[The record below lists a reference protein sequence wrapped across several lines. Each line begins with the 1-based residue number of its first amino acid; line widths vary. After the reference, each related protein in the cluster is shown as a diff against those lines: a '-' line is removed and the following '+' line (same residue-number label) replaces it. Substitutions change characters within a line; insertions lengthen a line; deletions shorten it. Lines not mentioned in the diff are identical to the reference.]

1 MIWKLASK
9 LDQTAAP
16 PVPVIPA
23 QGDADALRLR
33 RVGEWTLAYWRRAR
47 GEQTL
52 PPSSALDDLFATEFG
67 PFCVGGQICLT
78 DGPRV
83 LRMGQRFAEAFE
95 RKEAD
100 RTGAFAAATMLGI
113 VVGLASELQI
123 DPRPLQRSGDFMT
136 DTNRI
141 VRYHVVAMPFR
152 GGLSGAPAWLAAAE
166 WQTEPAL
173 RLAGR
178 FSS

>member
-1 MIWKLASK
+1 MWKLAPK
-9 LDQTAAP
+9 LDRIT
-16 PVPVIPA
+16 VPIPA
-23 QGDADALRLR
+23 VHAREDADALLLR
-33 RVGEWTLAYWRRAR
+33 RAGEWMLAYWRRAR

-83 LRMGQRFAEAFE
+83 LRMGRRFTEAFD

-100 RTGAFAAATMLGI
+100 RTGAFTAATVLGI
-113 VVGLASELQI
+113 VVSMASELQL
-123 DPRPLQRSGDFMT
+123 DPRPFQRGGDFMT
-136 DTNRI
+136 DTDRA

-152 GGLSGAPAWLAAAE
+152 GGLSGTPAWLAAAE
-166 WQTEPAL
+166 WQVEPSLPHAATL
-173 RLAGR
+173 
-178 FSS
+178 SS

>member
-1 MIWKLASK
+1 MWKLASTF
-9 LDQTAAP
+9 DQTTASMLARP
-16 PVPVIPA
+16 LPD
-23 QGDADALRLR
+23 DADALLLR
-33 RVGEWTLAYWRRAR
+33 RAGEWMLASWRRAR

-83 LRMGQRFAEAFE
+83 LRLGRRFTDAFE

-100 RTGAFAAATMLGI
+100 RTSAFAAATMLGI
-113 VVGLASELQI
+113 VVGLAGELQI
-123 DPRPLQRSGDFMT
+123 DPRPVQRSGDFMT
-136 DTNRI
+136 DTNHS
-141 VRYHVVAMPFR
+141 VRYHAVAMPFR

-166 WQTEPAL
+166 WRIEPPI
-173 RLAGR
+173 
-178 FSS
+178 

>member
-1 MIWKLASK
+1 MWKLATT
-9 LDQTAAP
+9 LDQTARA
-16 PVPVIPA
+16 PVPAISVP
-23 QGDADALRLR
+23 GDADALLLR
-33 RVGEWTLAYWRRAR
+33 RASEWMLAHWRRAR
-47 GEQTL
+47 GDQAL

-67 PFCVGGQICLT
+67 PFCVGGQISMS

-83 LRMGQRFAEAFE
+83 LRMGRRFTEAFE

-113 VVGLASELQI
+113 LVGLAGDLQI
-123 DPRPLQRSGDFMT
+123 DPRPVERGGDFMT

-141 VRYHVVAMPFR
+141 VHYHAVAMPFR

-166 WQTEPAL
+166 WRTEP
-173 RLAGR
+173 RLV
-178 FSS
+178 

>member
-1 MIWKLASK
+1 MWKLATT
-9 LDQTAAP
+9 LDQTATA
-16 PVPVIPA
+16 PVPMMPVP
-23 QGDADALRLR
+23 GDADALLLR
-33 RVGEWTLAYWRRAR
+33 RASEWMLAHWRRAR
-47 GEQTL
+47 GDQVL

-67 PFCVGGQICLT
+67 PYCVGGQICMS

-83 LRMGQRFAEAFE
+83 VRMGQRFTEAFE

-113 VVGLASELQI
+113 LVGLAGDLQI
-123 DPRPLQRSGDFMT
+123 DPRPVERSGDFMT

-141 VRYHVVAMPFR
+141 VRYHAVAMPFR

-166 WQTEPAL
+166 WRMEP
-173 RLAGR
+173 RLV
-178 FSS
+178 

>member
-1 MIWKLASK
+1 MMWKLASK

-16 PVPVIPA
+16 LPAAPVH
-23 QGDADALRLR
+23 GDADALLLR
-33 RVGEWTLAYWRRAR
+33 RAGEWMLAYWRRAR
-47 GEQTL
+47 GEQAM

-83 LRMGQRFAEAFE
+83 LRMGRRFIEAFE

-113 VVGLASELQI
+113 VVGLAGELQA
-123 DPRPLQRSGDFMT
+123 DPRPVQRGGDFMT
-136 DTNRI
+136 DTNRK
-141 VRYHVVAMPFR
+141 VRYDAVAMPFR

-166 WQTEPAL
+166 WQVEPMV
-173 RLAGR
+173 RLVGR
-178 FSS
+178 RDS